1 MVSPAKRGTSDLR
14 LNRDILSLKIRKS
27 GGFQMLPNKKLIAAV
42 LVALGMLFSRA
53 ALATSVGG
61 SGTITYV
68 YVYGDGSVLVGGIN
82 FPSGQCQANDA
93 FFIPGSNP
101 NISKLLA
108 TVLAA
113 KAAQMPIQVNADSTS
128 GCWRPTIGTDTNTLI
143 AIS

>member
-1 MVSPAKRGTSDLR
+1 ML
-14 LNRDILSLKIRKS
+14 LK
-27 GGFQMLPNKKLIAAV
+27 KKLIAAV
-42 LVALGMLFSRA
+42 LAALGMLFSGA
-53 ALATSVGG
+53 ASATPVCGD
-61 SGTITYV
+61 GTITYI

-82 FPSGQCQANDA
+82 FPSGQCQVNSA

-113 KAAQMPIQVNADSTS
+113 KAAQLPIQVSADSTP